1 VIVFLMLGILA
12 ALAFLCVS
20 PLITSLASHK
30 SRPVP
35 PSKPPS
41 IRKRTFSLR

>member
-1 VIVFLMLGILA
+1 MIVFLMLGILA

-20 PLITSLASHK
+20 PLITSFASHK

-35 PSKPPS
+35 PSKAS